1 MIFESKSVF
10 MLIYFLKNLLDDN
23 TVNFLDFQMRSIM
36 NWLSKMLESM
46 ANAFIHP
53 VKNDLPPSI
62 GAHAYSGIPLKR
74 KMRRRVG

>member
-1 MIFESKSVF
+1 MKS
-10 MLIYFLKNLLDDN
+10 L
-23 TVNFLDFQMRSIM
+23 M

-62 GAHAYSGIPLKR
+62 VTHAYSTIPLKR
-74 KMRRRVG
+74 KLRRRFN

>member
-1 MIFESKSVF
+1 MS
-10 MLIYFLKNLLDDN
+10 
-23 TVNFLDFQMRSIM
+23 FLDFQMRSIM

-62 GAHAYSGIPLKR
+62 GAHAYRGITLKR
-74 KMRRRVG
+74 KMRRKLS

>member
-1 MIFESKSVF
+1 MYFLIFE
-10 MLIYFLKNLLDDN
+10 MRLLI
-23 TVNFLDFQMRSIM
+23 

-62 GAHAYSGIPLKR
+62 GAHAYSSIPLKR
-74 KMRRRVG
+74 KMRRRLS

>member
-1 MIFESKSVF
+1 
-10 MLIYFLKNLLDDN
+10 MLIYFLEISLDDN
-23 TVNFLDFQMRSIM
+23 NVLLDFQMRSII

-62 GAHAYSGIPLKR
+62 GAHAYSSIPLKR
-74 KMRRRVG
+74 KMRRRFN